1 MLSFAAFTLI
11 FPALPQE
18 EAPSFLYAQVGE
30 HAATVRSFCHSET
43 PVLTDLL
50 PDTPIRVVAQR
61 QPWSRIQVPGGFEV
75 WVYGEFVDR
84 EGDVGTLNATHVR
97 ARPLPAT
104 SAKSYPVG
112 QFLKGDRVYILEE
125 KEKWLRVRAPENLGA
140 WVLSESIVL
149 LDKAPANWDALWLEA
164 MPEDAVSG
172 MELVKDTP
180 EEILVEDVPTEVVE
194 KTPTED
200 IGLVKVDIAE
210 TSPEATA
217 TEVVSA
223 EMDETIEEP
232 KEPKSLDQ
240 LDEAEAGLTEL
251 SAMGWNSNLAG
262 KIESILG
269 AVLWTSDESATLE
282 RAQAGLDRLERLRM
296 LSTGD
301 ASSVSQFHALEASAT
316 RGIDGLASSYSL
328 VGKMEFLP
336 ELYSAVPFTIA
347 TGDTKDSVLSRDG
360 RFNLRDY
367 VGREVAVRGIWRKS
381 SLKGHRVL
389 EIENLRVLPPIL
401 DQPLLIP
408 EKKSKKKST
417 WGSNKPW

>member
-172 MELVKDTP
+172 MELVKEIP

-282 RAQAGLDRLERLRM
+282 RAQA
-296 LSTGD
+296 
-301 ASSVSQFHALEASAT
+301 
-316 RGIDGLASSYSL
+316 
-328 VGKMEFLP
+328 
-336 ELYSAVPFTIA
+336 
-347 TGDTKDSVLSRDG
+347 
-360 RFNLRDY
+360 
-367 VGREVAVRGIWRKS
+367 
-381 SLKGHRVL
+381 
-389 EIENLRVLPPIL
+389 
-401 DQPLLIP
+401 
-408 EKKSKKKST
+408 
-417 WGSNKPW
+417 